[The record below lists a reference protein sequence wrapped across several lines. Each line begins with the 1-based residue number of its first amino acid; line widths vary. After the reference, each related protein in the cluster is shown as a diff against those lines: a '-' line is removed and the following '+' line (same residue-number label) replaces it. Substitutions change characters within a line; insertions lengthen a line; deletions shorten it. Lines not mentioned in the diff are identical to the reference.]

1 MHASNEKKRAALSS
15 VFAAIFLTGM
25 KLVVGLMTN
34 SLGVLSEAIH
44 SAFDLVAAGMTYVA
58 VRVSATPPNSS
69 HPYGFGK
76 IENFSALVEALLL
89 LVTCVWIIWEGV
101 DRLFFN
107 PVEVAPSL
115 WAVGVMVVSI
125 LVDISRSRM
134 LKAVAKKYHSQA
146 LEADAMH
153 FSTDIWSSAVV
164 LVGFGAL
171 YLAEF
176 LPAESA
182 FVPWLKKA
190 DALAGLGVAFIIIK
204 VSWALCVRAFNVLI
218 DAGDIPLTRELEQ
231 KLATI
236 EGVGSVEQIRIR
248 HSGSDVFV
256 DMEVTVPKT
265 LLMEEAERV
274 RNSVAEAAQSVVE
287 RATVSVS
294 LRPEELSGD
303 LFSFLRGE
311 AAVHGLITH
320 AVEILDFDDSDGRKQ
335 CVEIHVEFTPSLS
348 LEKAHAMVTAFEHTV
363 QQAFPDMVLITHI
376 EPMGEY
382 TALVKPPVEEI
393 ESIQAKILAV
403 VEADPDVSECHRLM
417 VVDTDKGRRVSFHC
431 RMPASITVHEAH
443 EKSVELSEN
452 IRNLCPEISRT
463 TIHMEPAGHA
473 ETAGHARTTR
483 VAVEAET
490 VA

>member
-1 MHASNEKKRAALSS
+1 MCMHASSEKKRAALSS
-15 VFAAIFLTGM
+15 VFAAIFLTVM
-25 KLVVGLMTN
+25 KLIVGVMTN

-44 SAFDLVAAGMTYVA
+44 SAFDLMAAGMTYVA
-58 VRVSATPPNSS
+58 VRVSATPPSSS

-76 IENFSALVEALLL
+76 IENFSALVESLLL
-89 LVTCVWIIWEGV
+89 LVTCVWIVWEAT

-125 LVDISRSRM
+125 IVDVSRSRM
-134 LKAVAKKYHSQA
+134 LNAVAKKHHSQA

-176 LPAESA
+176 LPAQSA
-182 FVPWLKKA
+182 LVPWLKKA

-204 VSWALCVRAFNVLI
+204 VSWSLCVRAFNVLI
-218 DAGDIPLTRELEQ
+218 DAGDMPMTKELED
-231 KLATI
+231 KLKNI
-236 EGVGSVEQIRIR
+236 EGVRSVEHIRIR

-274 RNSVAEAAQSVVE
+274 RRMVADSAKAVVE
-287 RATVSVS
+287 RATVTVS
-294 LRPEELSGD
+294 LRPEELSGG
-303 LFSFLRGE
+303 LISFLRGE
-311 AAVHGLITH
+311 AAVHGLVTH
-320 AVEILDFDDSDGRKQ
+320 AVEVLDFDDTGGRKQ
-335 CVEIHVEFTPSLS
+335 FVEIHVEFTPSLS
-348 LEKAHAMVTAFEHTV
+348 LEKAHAQVTLFEQRM
-363 QQAFPDMVLITHI
+363 QQAYPEMVLITHI

-382 TALVKPPVEEI
+382 TALTRPSLSEI
-393 ESIQAKILAV
+393 EAIQAKVHAV
-403 VEADPDVSECHRLM
+403 VEADPDVSACHNLL

-431 RMPASITVHEAH
+431 RMPAKTTVHEAH
-443 EKSVELSEN
+443 EKSVVLSDA
-452 IRNLCPEISRT
+452 IRNQCPEVFRT
-463 TIHMEPAGHA
+463 TIHMEPI
-473 ETAGHARTTR
+473 E
-483 VAVEAET
+483 
-490 VA
+490 

>member
-1 MHASNEKKRAALSS
+1 MQASIEKNRAALSS
-15 VFAAIFLTGM
+15 VFAAIFLTVI
-25 KLVVGLMTN
+25 KLVVGIVTN

-44 SAFDLVAAGMTYVA
+44 SAFDLIAAGMTYVA
-58 VRVSATPPNSS
+58 VCVSATPPSSS

-76 IENFSALVEALLL
+76 IENFSALVESLLL
-89 LVTCVWIIWEGV
+89 LVTCGWIMWEAM

-107 PVEVAPSL
+107 PVEVEPSL

-134 LKAVAKKYHSQA
+134 LIAVAKKHHSQA

-153 FSTDIWSSAVV
+153 FSTDIWSSTVV

-176 LPAESA
+176 LPAESV

-190 DALAGLGVAFIIIK
+190 DALAGLGVALIIIK
-204 VSWALCVRAFNVLI
+204 VSWSLCVRAFNVLI
-218 DAGDIPLTRELEQ
+218 DAGDMPMTKELEEQ
-231 KLATI
+231 LGKI
-236 EGVGSVEQIRIR
+236 EGVRSVEHIRIR

-265 LLMEEAERV
+265 LLMEEAEKV
-274 RNSVAEAAQSVVE
+274 REMVAGAAKAVIE

-294 LRPEELSGD
+294 LRPEELSGG
-303 LFSFLRGE
+303 LISFLRGE

-320 AVEILDFDDSDGRKQ
+320 AVEVLDFDDTGGRKQ
-335 CVEIHVEFTPSLS
+335 FVEIHVEFTPSLS
-348 LEKAHAMVTAFEHTV
+348 LGKAHAQVTLFEKKV
-363 QQAFPDMVLITHI
+363 QQAYPDMVLVTHI

-382 TALVKPPVEEI
+382 TALTKPSADVI
-393 ESIQAKILAV
+393 EAIQAKVYAV
-403 VEADPDVSECHRLM
+403 VEADANVSACHKLL

-431 RMPASITVHEAH
+431 RMPATTTVHEAH
-443 EKSVELSEN
+443 EKSVELSDA
-452 IRNLCPEISRT
+452 IRSQCPEVFRT
-463 TIHMEPAGHA
+463 TIHMEPVGST
-473 ETAGHARTTR
+473 ESG
-483 VAVEAET
+483 E
-490 VA
+490 